1 MASNIFGRLTKQT
14 LSLLY
19 VELNKPYN
27 KQKLS
32 NIIETLLKTALS
44 YLTPYL
50 YAIMAILVIL
60 FLMNCFQFMHYT
72 RIVMQLHKF
81 YELPLNISM

>member
-1 MASNIFGRLTKQT
+1 MPSNIFGNLTKQT

-19 VELNKPYN
+19 LELNKPVN
-27 KQKLS
+27 KRKLTS
-32 NIIETLLKTALS
+32 IIEILLKSALS

-60 FLMNCFQFMHYT
+60 FLMNCFQFMYYT
-72 RIVMQLHKF
+72 RIVTSLHKF
-81 YELPLNISM
+81 YNLPI